1 MLCICSNILMSNLI
15 SLGSKKKF
23 NKVDKLLK
31 KPLHSDL
38 EYYKSRVLI
47 NIYNFSLST
56 NTFTKFFYASRLHF
70 IIILEVSIGKMKSF
84 ENLCE
89 KIPNPIG
96 KRTTIQTILN
106 EAVAMNLLLK
116 YPCAK
121 DKRIKF
127 YKLTEDSKQTLK
139 EWAEANIV

>member
-1 MLCICSNILMSNLI
+1 MSNLI

-23 NKVDKLLK
+23 NKVDKLHK
-31 KPLHSDL
+31 KPLQSDL

-56 NTFTKFFYASRLHF
+56 NTFVKFFYASRLHF

-84 ENLCE
+84 ETLCE

>member
-1 MLCICSNILMSNLI
+1 MSNLI

-23 NKVDKLLK
+23 NKADKLLK

-38 EYYKSRVLI
+38 EYYKSRVLV
-47 NIYNFSLST
+47 NIYNFSIST
-56 NTFTKFFYASRLHF
+56 NAFTKFFYASRLHF
-70 IIILEVSIGKMKSF
+70 IIILEISIGKMKSF
-84 ENLCE
+84 ESLCE
-89 KIPNPIG
+89 KIPNALG

-106 EAVAMNLLLK
+106 KSVAMNILLK

-127 YKLTEDSKQTLK
+127 YKLTEDSEQTLK

>member
-1 MLCICSNILMSNLI
+1 MSNIIKIDKKNVPDKVRKLQKK
-15 SLGSKKKF
+15 SLTY
-23 NKVDKLLK
+23 
-31 KPLHSDL
+31 DL
-38 EYYKSRVLI
+38 EYYKSRVLV

-56 NTFTKFFYASRLHF
+56 NKFTKFFYASRLHF
-70 IIILEVSIGKMKSF
+70 IIILEISVGKMKSF
-84 ENLCE
+84 ESLCE
-89 KIPNPIG
+89 KIPNALG

-106 EAVAMNLLLK
+106 KSVAMNILLK

-127 YKLTEDSKQTLK
+127 YKLTEDSEQTLK

>member
-1 MLCICSNILMSNLI
+1 MSNLI
-15 SLGSKKKF
+15 TINKNKKIDE
-23 NKVDKLLK
+23 VVRPLK
-31 KPLHSDL
+31 KPITSDL

-56 NTFTKFFYASRLHF
+56 NKFTKFFYSSRLHF

-89 KIPNPIG
+89 KIPNVLG

-106 EAVAMNLLLK
+106 ESVAMGILLK
-116 YPCAK
+116 YPCVK

-127 YKLTEDSKQTLK
+127 YKLSKDSEQTLK
-139 EWAEANIV
+139 EWAEANIT

>member
-1 MLCICSNILMSNLI
+1 
-15 SLGSKKKF
+15 
-23 NKVDKLLK
+23 
-31 KPLHSDL
+31 
-38 EYYKSRVLI
+38 
-47 NIYNFSLST
+47 
-56 NTFTKFFYASRLHF
+56 
-70 IIILEVSIGKMKSF
+70 MKSF
-84 ENLCE
+84 ETLCE

-127 YKLTEDSKQTLK
+127 YKLTEDSEQTLK

>member
-1 MLCICSNILMSNLI
+1 MSNLI

-23 NKVDKLLK
+23 NKADKLLK

-38 EYYKSRVLI
+38 EYYKSRVLV
-47 NIYNFSLST
+47 NIYNFSIST
-56 NTFTKFFYASRLHF
+56 NAFTKFFYASRLHF
-70 IIILEVSIGKMKSF
+70 IIILEISIGKMKSF
-84 ENLCE
+84 ESLCE

-116 YPCAK
+116 YPCVK

-127 YKLTEDSKQTLK
+127 YKLTEDSEQTLK